1 MVAKS
6 AVLPADLAAARTR
19 IDKWRAGAQTRRPIP
34 KDLWRMAVDLVP
46 THGVYRVSRA
56 LRLRYDRVKA
66 ATNAHYS
73 KRRIPSTPAFV
84 QVTAP
89 ALAMP
94 SLDGELTV
102 EVTDRHG
109 NHMCIRSSATMDAV
123 RLVSAFCGG
132 AT

>member
-6 AVLPADLAAARTR
+6 AVLPADLAVAQIR
-19 IDKWRAGAQTRRPIP
+19 IDKWRASAQTRRPIP
-34 KDLWRMAVDLVP
+34 EDLWKVAVDLVP
-46 THGVYRVSRA
+46 AHGVYRVSRA

-66 ATNAHYS
+66 AANAHYS
-73 KRRIPSTPAFV
+73 KRMVPSTPAFV

-89 ALAMP
+89 ALAMS
-94 SLDGELTV
+94 SLNGELTV

-109 NHMCIRSSATMDAV
+109 NHMCIRSSATIDAA
-123 RLVSAFCGG
+123 RLVAAFCGG